1 MKNKL
6 QLQDFTFFI
15 NILKDSNKWNIDD
28 LTKKLGKDIETIV
41 YMLNIMSEVY
51 SVNGEN
57 FIDFEID
64 SSENVIFFEY
74 SSTFKELNTITDFEL
89 FKIYN
94 LLKSNQNLNIQNI
107 NKKDYKNFSKILDMY
122 FDEKS
127 NIEFEDNLS
136 IHLLTDIN
144 IEYLKIG
151 YDDPKTYSIKPISI
165 SNNQDGNV
173 LEAIDLIDNKV
184 KTFLINRIIEVN
196 ELNLIS
202 SSNKEKINSIEVKFK
217 YKNENFSN
225 KLDKDNTFF
234 KDGLCIYTFRD
245 FNVALEFFFEH
256 FQELQIVSPNK
267 LKIEFN
273 KRINNLVDMINLWVL
288 LNFWLYYLSPWG

>member
-107 NKKDYKNFSKILDMY
+107 NKKDYNNFLKILDMY

-127 NIEFEDNLS
+127 NIEFEDNLT

-151 YDDPKTYSIKPISI
+151 YDYSKTYSIKPISI

-184 KTFLINRIIEVN
+184 KTFLIYRIIEVN

-273 KRINNLVDMINLWVL
+273 KRINNLVDMINL
-288 LNFWLYYLSPWG
+288 

>member
-15 NILKDSNKWNIDD
+15 NILKDSNKWKIDD

-107 NKKDYKNFSKILDMY
+107 NKKDYNNFLKILDMY

-144 IEYLKIG
+144 IEYLKVG
-151 YDDPKTYSIKPISI
+151 YDYSKTYSIKPISI

-184 KTFLINRIIEVN
+184 KTFLINRIIDVN

-273 KRINNLVDMINLWVL
+273 KRINNLVDMINL
-288 LNFWLYYLSPWG
+288 

>member
-15 NILKDSNKWNIDD
+15 NILKDSNKWKIDD

-64 SSENVIFFEY
+64 SSENLIFFEY

-136 IHLLTDIN
+136 INLLTDIN

-267 LKIEFN
+267 LKIDFN
-273 KRINNLVDMINLWVL
+273 KRINNLVDMINL
-288 LNFWLYYLSPWG
+288 

>member
-15 NILKDSNKWNIDD
+15 NILKDSNKWKIDD

-57 FIDFEID
+57 FIDSEID
-64 SSENVIFFEY
+64 SSENLIFFEY

-107 NKKDYKNFSKILDMY
+107 NQKDYNNFLKILDMY

-151 YDDPKTYSIKPISI
+151 YDEPKTYSIKPISI

-217 YKNENFSN
+217 YKNENFLN

-273 KRINNLVDMINLWVL
+273 KRINNLVDMINL
-288 LNFWLYYLSPWG
+288 

>member
-107 NKKDYKNFSKILDMY
+107 NKKDYNNFLKILDMY

-151 YDDPKTYSIKPISI
+151 YNDPKTYSIKPISI

-256 FQELQIVSPNK
+256 FQELQIFSPNK
-267 LKIEFN
+267 LKIDFN
-273 KRINNLVDMINLWVL
+273 KRINNLVDMINL
-288 LNFWLYYLSPWG
+288 

>member
-64 SSENVIFFEY
+64 SSENIIFFEY

-273 KRINNLVDMINLWVL
+273 KRINNLVDMINL
-288 LNFWLYYLSPWG
+288 

>member
-107 NKKDYKNFSKILDMY
+107 NKKDYNNFFKILDMY

-245 FNVALEFFFEH
+245 FNVALDFFFEH

-273 KRINNLVDMINLWVL
+273 KRINNLVDMINL
-288 LNFWLYYLSPWG
+288 

>member
-15 NILKDSNKWNIDD
+15 NILKDSNKWKIDD

-64 SSENVIFFEY
+64 LSENVIFFEY

-107 NKKDYKNFSKILDMY
+107 NKKDYNNFLKILDMY

-151 YDDPKTYSIKPISI
+151 YDYPKTYSIKPISI

-273 KRINNLVDMINLWVL
+273 KRINNLVDMINL
-288 LNFWLYYLSPWG
+288 

>member
-15 NILKDSNKWNIDD
+15 NILKDSNKWKIDD

-127 NIEFEDNLS
+127 NIESENNLS

-273 KRINNLVDMINLWVL
+273 KRINNLVDMINL
-288 LNFWLYYLSPWG
+288 

>member
-64 SSENVIFFEY
+64 SSENLIFFEY

-94 LLKSNQNLNIQNI
+94 LMKNNQNLNIQNI
-107 NKKDYKNFSKILDMY
+107 NKKDYNNFLKILDMY

-273 KRINNLVDMINLWVL
+273 KRINNLVDMINL
-288 LNFWLYYLSPWG
+288 

>member
-15 NILKDSNKWNIDD
+15 NILKDSNKWKIDD

-107 NKKDYKNFSKILDMY
+107 NKKDYNNFLKILDMY

-217 YKNENFSN
+217 YKNENFLN
-225 KLDKDNTFF
+225 RLDKDNAFF

-273 KRINNLVDMINLWVL
+273 KRINNLVDMINL
-288 LNFWLYYLSPWG
+288 

>member
-15 NILKDSNKWNIDD
+15 NILKDSNKWKIDD

-136 IHLLTDIN
+136 IHLLTDVN

-273 KRINNLVDMINLWVL
+273 KRINNLVDMINL
-288 LNFWLYYLSPWG
+288 

>member
-15 NILKDSNKWNIDD
+15 NILKDSNKWNIDN

-64 SSENVIFFEY
+64 SSENLIFFEY

-107 NKKDYKNFSKILDMY
+107 NKEDYKNFSKILDMY

-151 YDDPKTYSIKPISI
+151 YDYPKTYSIKPISI

-202 SSNKEKINSIEVKFK
+202 SSNKEKINSIKVKFK

-267 LKIEFN
+267 LKIVFN
-273 KRINNLVDMINLWVL
+273 KRINNLVDMINL
-288 LNFWLYYLSPWG
+288 

>member
-28 LTKKLGKDIETIV
+28 LTEKLGKNIETIV

-107 NKKDYKNFSKILDMY
+107 NKKDYNNFLKILDIY

-127 NIEFEDNLS
+127 NIAFEDNLS

-273 KRINNLVDMINLWVL
+273 KRINNLVDMINL
-288 LNFWLYYLSPWG
+288 

>member
-107 NKKDYKNFSKILDMY
+107 NKKDYNNFLKILDMY

-127 NIEFEDNLS
+127 NIKFEDNLS

-273 KRINNLVDMINLWVL
+273 KRINNLVDMIN
-288 LNFWLYYLSPWG
+288 S

>member
-64 SSENVIFFEY
+64 SSENIIFFEY
-74 SSTFKELNTITDFEL
+74 SSTFIELNTITDFEL

-94 LLKSNQNLNIQNI
+94 LMKNSQNLNIQNI
-107 NKKDYKNFSKILDMY
+107 NKKDYNNFLKILDMY

-127 NIEFEDNLS
+127 NNEFEDNLS

-184 KTFLINRIIEVN
+184 KTYLINRIIEVN

-273 KRINNLVDMINLWVL
+273 KRINNLMDMINL
-288 LNFWLYYLSPWG
+288 

>member
-28 LTKKLGKDIETIV
+28 LTEQLGKDIETIV

-107 NKKDYKNFSKILDMY
+107 NKKDYNNFLKILDMY

-273 KRINNLVDMINLWVL
+273 KRINNLVDMINL
-288 LNFWLYYLSPWG
+288 

>member
-107 NKKDYKNFSKILDMY
+107 NKKDYNNFLKILNIY

-151 YDDPKTYSIKPISI
+151 YDEPKTYSIKPISI

-267 LKIEFN
+267 LKVEFN
-273 KRINNLVDMINLWVL
+273 KRINNLVDMINL
-288 LNFWLYYLSPWG
+288 

>member
-15 NILKDSNKWNIDD
+15 NILKDSNKWKIDD

-57 FIDFEID
+57 FIDFEIE

-107 NKKDYKNFSKILDMY
+107 NKKDYKNFSKILGMY

-127 NIEFEDNLS
+127 NIESEDNLS

-217 YKNENFSN
+217 YKNENFLN

-273 KRINNLVDMINLWVL
+273 KRINNLVDMINL
-288 LNFWLYYLSPWG
+288 

>member
-15 NILKDSNKWNIDD
+15 NILKDSNKWKIDD

-64 SSENVIFFEY
+64 SSENLIFFEY

-107 NKKDYKNFSKILDMY
+107 NKKDYNNFLKILDMY

-184 KTFLINRIIEVN
+184 KTFLIYRIIEVN

-273 KRINNLVDMINLWVL
+273 KRINNLVDMINL
-288 LNFWLYYLSPWG
+288 

>member
-15 NILKDSNKWNIDD
+15 NILKDSNKWKIDD

-151 YDDPKTYSIKPISI
+151 YNDPKTYSIKPISI

-273 KRINNLVDMINLWVL
+273 KRINNLVDMINL
-288 LNFWLYYLSPWG
+288 

>member
-15 NILKDSNKWNIDD
+15 NILKDSNKWKIDD

-94 LLKSNQNLNIQNI
+94 LLKNNQNLNIQNI

-273 KRINNLVDMINLWVL
+273 KRINHLVDMINL
-288 LNFWLYYLSPWG
+288 

>member
-15 NILKDSNKWNIDD
+15 NILNDSNKWNIDD

-136 IHLLTDIN
+136 IHLLTDVN

-151 YDDPKTYSIKPISI
+151 YDYPKTYSIKPISI

-273 KRINNLVDMINLWVL
+273 KRIKNLVDMINL
-288 LNFWLYYLSPWG
+288 

>member
-15 NILKDSNKWNIDD
+15 NILKDSNKWKIDD

-64 SSENVIFFEY
+64 SSENLIFFEY

-267 LKIEFN
+267 LKIDFN
-273 KRINNLVDMINLWVL
+273 KRINNLVDMINL
-288 LNFWLYYLSPWG
+288 

>member
-15 NILKDSNKWNIDD
+15 NVLKDSNKWNIDD
-28 LTKKLGKDIETIV
+28 LTEKLGKDIETIV

-64 SSENVIFFEY
+64 SSENLIFFEY

-107 NKKDYKNFSKILDMY
+107 NKKDYNNFLKILDMY

-273 KRINNLVDMINLWVL
+273 KRINNLVDMINL
-288 LNFWLYYLSPWG
+288 

>member
-15 NILKDSNKWNIDD
+15 NILKDSNKWKIDD

-64 SSENVIFFEY
+64 SSENLIFFEY

-94 LLKSNQNLNIQNI
+94 LLKSNQTLNIQNI

-256 FQELQIVSPNK
+256 FQELQIVSPKK
-267 LKIEFN
+267 LKIEFD
-273 KRINNLVDMINLWVL
+273 KRINNLVDMINL
-288 LNFWLYYLSPWG
+288 

>member
-15 NILKDSNKWNIDD
+15 NILNDSNKWNIDD

-107 NKKDYKNFSKILDMY
+107 NKKDYNNFLKILDTY

-245 FNVALEFFFEH
+245 FNVALDFFFEH
-256 FQELQIVSPNK
+256 FQDLQIISPNK

-273 KRINNLVDMINLWVL
+273 KRINNLVDMINL
-288 LNFWLYYLSPWG
+288 

>member
-6 QLQDFTFFI
+6 QLQDFTFLI

-64 SSENVIFFEY
+64 SSENLIFFEY

-273 KRINNLVDMINLWVL
+273 KRINNLVDMINL
-288 LNFWLYYLSPWG
+288 

>member
-15 NILKDSNKWNIDD
+15 NILKDSNKWKIDD

-107 NKKDYKNFSKILDMY
+107 NKKDYQNFSKILDMY

-151 YDDPKTYSIKPISI
+151 YNDPKTYSIKPISI

-273 KRINNLVDMINLWVL
+273 KRINHLVDMINL
-288 LNFWLYYLSPWG
+288 

>member
-107 NKKDYKNFSKILDMY
+107 NKKDYNNFLKILDMY

-151 YDDPKTYSIKPISI
+151 YDDHKTYSIKPISI

-184 KTFLINRIIEVN
+184 KTYLINRIIEVN

-273 KRINNLVDMINLWVL
+273 KRINNLVDMINL
-288 LNFWLYYLSPWG
+288 

>member
-15 NILKDSNKWNIDD
+15 NILKDSNKWKIDD

-64 SSENVIFFEY
+64 SSENIIFFEY

-107 NKKDYKNFSKILDMY
+107 NKKDYNNFLKILDMY

-136 IHLLTDIN
+136 IDLLTDIN

-273 KRINNLVDMINLWVL
+273 KRINNLVDMINL
-288 LNFWLYYLSPWG
+288 

>member
-15 NILKDSNKWNIDD
+15 NILKDSNKWKIDD

-107 NKKDYKNFSKILDMY
+107 NKKDYNNFLKILDMY

-234 KDGLCIYTFRD
+234 KDGLCIYTFRSS
-245 FNVALEFFFEH
+245 NVALEFFFEH

-273 KRINNLVDMINLWVL
+273 KRINNLVDMINL
-288 LNFWLYYLSPWG
+288 

>member
-15 NILKDSNKWNIDD
+15 NILKDSNKWKIDD

-64 SSENVIFFEY
+64 SSENLIFFEY

-107 NKKDYKNFSKILDMY
+107 NKKDYNNFLKILDMY

-127 NIEFEDNLS
+127 NNEFEDNLS

-151 YDDPKTYSIKPISI
+151 YDDPKSYSIKPISI

-273 KRINNLVDMINLWVL
+273 KRINNLVDMINL
-288 LNFWLYYLSPWG
+288 

>member
-64 SSENVIFFEY
+64 SSENLIFFEY

-107 NKKDYKNFSKILDMY
+107 NKKDYNNFLKILDMY

-151 YDDPKTYSIKPISI
+151 YDYPKTYSIKPISI

-245 FNVALEFFFEH
+245 FNVALDFFFEH

-273 KRINNLVDMINLWVL
+273 KRINNLVDMINL
-288 LNFWLYYLSPWG
+288 

>member
-151 YDDPKTYSIKPISI
+151 YNDPKTYSIKPISI

-202 SSNKEKINSIEVKFK
+202 SSNKEKSNSIEVKFK

-273 KRINNLVDMINLWVL
+273 KRINNLVDMINL
-288 LNFWLYYLSPWG
+288 

>member
-15 NILKDSNKWNIDD
+15 NILKDSNKWKIDD

-41 YMLNIMSEVY
+41 YMLNIMSELY

-151 YDDPKTYSIKPISI
+151 YDYSKTYSIKPISI

-273 KRINNLVDMINLWVL
+273 KRINNLVDMINL
-288 LNFWLYYLSPWG
+288 

>member
-15 NILKDSNKWNIDD
+15 NILKDSNKWKIDD

-64 SSENVIFFEY
+64 LSENVIFFEY

-151 YDDPKTYSIKPISI
+151 YDDLKTYSIKPISI

-273 KRINNLVDMINLWVL
+273 KRINNLVDMINL
-288 LNFWLYYLSPWG
+288 

>member
-107 NKKDYKNFSKILDMY
+107 NKKDYNNFLKILDMY

-196 ELNLIS
+196 ELNLVS
-202 SSNKEKINSIEVKFK
+202 SSNKEKISSIEVKFK

-267 LKIEFN
+267 LKIQFN
-273 KRINNLVDMINLWVL
+273 KRINNLVDMINL
-288 LNFWLYYLSPWG
+288 

>member
-15 NILKDSNKWNIDD
+15 NILKDSNKWKIDD

-64 SSENVIFFEY
+64 SSENLIFFEY

-107 NKKDYKNFSKILDMY
+107 NKKDYNNFLKILDMY

-127 NIEFEDNLS
+127 NNEFEDNLS

-151 YDDPKTYSIKPISI
+151 YDYSITYSIKPISI

-273 KRINNLVDMINLWVL
+273 KRINNLVDMINL
-288 LNFWLYYLSPWG
+288 